1 MNPEDTHPDSLSVY
15 KCSNQECEE
24 AMVASDSAV
33 CMECGNKMDR
43 SGDYTNYVT
52 VDAVEEIHEHLTDA
66 KQNNTTENGKT
77 LYSKVKYAVTQ
88 TERALDEARSVITH

>member
-24 AMVASDSAV
+24 TMVASDFAV
-33 CMECGNKMDR
+33 CTECGNKMNE

-52 VDAVEEIHEHLTDA
+52 VNAVEEIYEHLTGA
-66 KQNNTTENGKT
+66 RENNTSENGKT
-77 LYSKVKYAVTQ
+77 LYGKVKYAITQ
-88 TERALDEARSVITH
+88 TERALDEARSVVTH